1 MSDHFFKPNK
11 ALVSLFAAKSK
22 TERSVR
28 NSETTTMETERR
40 KRRRRKR
47 RRPNPGEEREKKS
60 VKGQK
65 VRLWVPPCVFNYKN
79 TIEL

>member
-1 MSDHFFKPNK
+1 MEE
-11 ALVSLFAAKSK
+11 LK
-22 TERSVR
+22 TEPVK
-28 NSETTTMETERR
+28 EGKKR
-40 KRRRRKR
+40 KRKKK
-47 RRPNPGEEREKKS
+47 EEDQTQEKKGKKKS